1 MYTFNNLTK
10 GFFSKE
16 DEALIKILCDFSKI
30 VLKHAINNDE
40 QVLSYNK
47 LRLTIKVNIL
57 ISKLES
63 GLTIGGA
70 YNMGRREFLITA
82 ENILKGL
89 MNTD

>member
-1 MYTFNNLTK
+1 VNKLD

-47 LRLTIKVNIL
+47 LLLSIKVELIYNNLEWSFSFWIL
-57 ISKLES
+57 QY
-63 GLTIGGA
+63 G
-70 YNMGRREFLITA
+70 
-82 ENILKGL
+82 
-89 MNTD
+89 